1 VRLKKTRN
9 VIALTIYDN
18 GRGFDPKTPHN
29 DFSKGNGMGLKNIQ
43 DRTEIYEGTFELDTA
58 MGRGTVLK
66 FTWPLEAIS

>member
-1 VRLKKTRN
+1 
-9 VIALTIYDN
+9 
-18 GRGFDPKTPHN
+18 
-29 DFSKGNGMGLKNIQ
+29 MGLKNIQ